1 MTGGSLNTA
10 RLCIHQIIETSSVAG
25 STRKDTHLEIL
36 MVLLVFGPQ
45 PDSRLVLIL
54 AAYGQQRH
62 YSQTGGCSSRRTYFQ
77 GLLRIKKS
85 VGMNY

>member
-1 MTGGSLNTA
+1 
-10 RLCIHQIIETSSVAG
+10 
-25 STRKDTHLEIL
+25 L